1 MGVRRALD
9 MVLAEANKD
18 HGPLYT
24 YGPLIHNEQVMKLL
38 ESKGVSPMDV
48 IPHIQKGTIVI
59 RAHGIPPEQRKLLK
73 ASGLRIIDATC
84 PRVARVQSIVRY
96 HTHKG
101 YTAVIVGEA
110 DHPEVIGLKGYGNGK
125 AHVISSIEE
134 LPDLPKSESL
144 IIVAQTTQEKKRY
157 MEITESIRKRFPE
170 ALALD
175 TICDATQHRQEDIRA
190 LAPHVDGIVVVGGY
204 HSGNTRRLAQ
214 MARSTGVPTF
224 HVETEAELDKR
235 QLSSME
241 LIGVTAGASTPNW
254 MIKKVVHEIEAIRSR
269 KETFLG
275 RTARSALKFLFQT
288 NMVVSIGAFFLCCA
302 SLVLSGRSI
311 DLIHAS
317 LSFLYIYAMHVLNR
331 FLDKGASF
339 YNDPERA
346 LFYRKH
352 RRIIVFSGAAAITG
366 CLALSY
372 SIGLTTFLTM
382 VGLNILGSLYSLPIF
397 PLGRRELGR
406 YFRIKDIPG
415 SKTLAQALA
424 WGAVIA
430 LLPLLEPA
438 GSSWLAAFT
447 AFFFVSTLVYVRS
460 AFFDIFQV
468 QGDLIVGSETI
479 AITLGEKRT
488 LLLLKGVLLLGAI
501 VLVSAPLLTLV
512 GPFSYLLLLCYLS
525 LRLCLIA
532 YERQWL
538 YPTTRL
544 EAMVEANLFF
554 AGLLGLVWQFLSWP
568 R

>member
-9 MVLAEANKD
+9 MVLTEANKD
-18 HGPLYT
+18 PGPLYT

-38 ESKGVSPMDV
+38 ESKGVNPVDV
-48 IPHIQKGTIVI
+48 IPHIKKGTIVI

-73 ASGLRIIDATC
+73 GSGLRIIDATC

-96 HTHKG
+96 HTNKG

-125 AHVISSIEE
+125 AYVISSIEE
-134 LPDLPKSESL
+134 LPDLAESEKL
-144 IIVAQTTQEKKRY
+144 IIVAQTTQEKHRY
-157 MEITESIRKRFPE
+157 MEIVEAIKKRFPE
-170 ALALD
+170 ALVFD
-175 TICDATQHRQEDIRA
+175 TICDATQHRQEDVRA

-214 MARSTGVPTF
+214 MARSAGVPTF
-224 HVETEAELDKR
+224 HVETEAELDRK

-254 MIKKVVHEIEAIRSR
+254 MIKKVVQEIEAIRSR
-269 KETFLG
+269 KETLFG
-275 RTARSALKFLFQT
+275 RSARYTLKFLFQT
-288 NMVVSIGAFFLCCA
+288 NMVVSLGAFFLSCA
-302 SLVLSGRSI
+302 SLALSGRSF
-311 DLIHAS
+311 DFIHPS
-317 LSFLYIYAMHVLNR
+317 ISFLYIYAMHVLNR

-346 LFYRKH
+346 VFYRRH
-352 RRIIVFSGAAAITG
+352 RRIVVLSCVAAVTG
-366 CLALSY
+366 SLALSY

-382 VGLNILGSLYSLPIF
+382 VGLNILGSIYSLPIL
-397 PLGRRELGR
+397 PLGRRKLGR

-415 SKTLAQALA
+415 SKTLSQALA

-430 LLPLLEPA
+430 VLPLLESA
-438 GSSWLAAFT
+438 GSNWLAAFT
-447 AFFFVSTLVYVRS
+447 AFFFVSTVVYVRS

-479 AITLGEKRT
+479 AITLGEKKT

-501 VLVSAPLLTLV
+501 VLVAAPLLSLV

-532 YERQWL
+532 YERRWL
-538 YPTTRL
+538 YPSMRL
-544 EAMVEANLFF
+544 EALVEANLFF
-554 AGLLGLVWQFLSWP
+554 AGLLGLIWQFLL
-568 R
+568 

>member
-9 MVLAEANKD
+9 MVLTEANKD

-38 ESKGVSPMDV
+38 ESKGVSPVDV
-48 IPHIQKGTIVI
+48 VSHIQKGTIVI

-73 ASGLRIIDATC
+73 GSGLRIIDATC

-110 DHPEVIGLKGYGNGK
+110 DHPEVIGLRGYGNGK
-125 AHVISSIEE
+125 AYVISSIEE
-134 LPDLPKSESL
+134 LPDLPKSENL
-144 IIVAQTTQEKKRY
+144 IIVAQTTQEKQQY
-157 MEITESIRKRFPE
+157 MEIVGSIKKRFPD
-170 ALALD
+170 ALVFD
-175 TICDATQHRQEDIRA
+175 TICDATQRRQEDVRA

-214 MARSTGVPTF
+214 MAKSAGVPTF
-224 HVETEAELDKR
+224 HVETEAELDKK

-241 LIGVTAGASTPNW
+241 LVGVTAGASTPNW
-254 MIKKVVHEIEAIRSR
+254 MIKKVVQEIEAIRSR
-269 KETFLG
+269 KEPILG
-275 RTARSALKFLFQT
+275 RSARYALKFLFQT
-288 NMVVSIGAFFLCCA
+288 NTVISLGAFFLCYA
-302 SLVLSGRSI
+302 SLLLSGTSP
-311 DLIHAS
+311 DLGHPS
-317 LSFLYIYAMHVLNR
+317 LAFLYIYAMHVLNR
-331 FLDKGASF
+331 FLDKGASL

-346 LFYRKH
+346 LFYRSH
-352 RRIIVFSGAAAITG
+352 RRIIILSGLAAITG
-366 CLALSY
+366 CLGLSY
-372 SIGLTTFLTM
+372 SIGLTTFVTM
-382 VGLNILGSLYSLPIF
+382 VGLSILGSIYSLPIL
-397 PLGRRELGR
+397 PLGQSKLGR
-406 YFRIKDIPG
+406 SFRIKDIPG

-430 LLPLLEPA
+430 LLPLLEAA
-438 GSSWLAAFT
+438 GPSWLAAFT
-447 AFFFVSTLVYVRS
+447 AFFFVSTVVYVRS

-501 VLVSAPLLTLV
+501 VLAVAPLLSLV
-512 GPFSYLLLLCYLS
+512 GPFSYLLLLCYLTLS
-525 LRLCLIA
+525 LCLIA
-532 YERQWL
+532 YERRWL
-538 YPTTRL
+538 YPSTRL

-554 AGLLGLVWQFLSWP
+554 AGLLGLIWKFLSWP

>member
-9 MVLAEANKD
+9 MVLTEANKD

-38 ESKGVSPMDV
+38 ESKGVTPVDDISQ
-48 IPHIQKGTIVI
+48 IQKGTIVI

-73 ASGLRIIDATC
+73 ASGLTIIDATC

-125 AHVISSIEE
+125 AYVISSVEE
-134 LPDLPKSESL
+134 LPDLPKSENL
-144 IIVAQTTQEKKRY
+144 IIVAQTTQEKQQY
-157 MEITESIRKRFPE
+157 LEIVESIRKRFPE
-170 ALALD
+170 ALVFN
-175 TICDATQHRQEDIRA
+175 TICDATQRRQEDVRA

-214 MARSTGVPTF
+214 MARSAGVPTF
-224 HVETEAELDKR
+224 HVETEAEMDKK

-254 MIKKVVHEIEAIRSR
+254 MIKKVVQEIEAIRSR
-269 KETFLG
+269 KETLLG
-275 RTARSALKFLFQT
+275 RAARYTLKFLFQT
-288 NMVVSIGAFFLCCA
+288 NMVVSLGAFFLSCA
-302 SLVLSGRSI
+302 SLILSGRNF
-311 DLIHAS
+311 DLIHPS

-346 LFYRKH
+346 LFYRRH
-352 RRIIVFSGAAAITG
+352 RRIVVLSGVAAITG
-366 CLALSY
+366 SLALSY

-382 VGLNILGSLYSLPIF
+382 VGLNILGSIYSLPIL
-397 PLGRRELGR
+397 PLGRRKLGR

-438 GSSWLAAFT
+438 GPGWPAALT
-447 AFFFVSTLVYVRS
+447 AFFFVSTVVYVRS

-488 LLLLKGVLLLGAI
+488 LLLLRGVLLLGAI
-501 VLVSAPLLTLV
+501 VLVAAPLLSLV
-512 GPFSYLLLLCYLS
+512 GPLSYLLLLCYLS

-532 YERQWL
+532 YERRWL
-538 YPTTRL
+538 YPSTRL

-554 AGLLGLVWQFLSWP
+554 AGLLGLIWQFLSWP